1 MGNVFL
7 ILLAFGFLIAL
18 VVGVIHLS
26 DWLTARQTNRAK
38 DLKESQA
45 KLAQADNLIR
55 KLDQIAYDNRE
66 RDPAFELIVAEIS
79 GYRKEIEPQ

>member
-1 MGNVFL
+1 MGTVFL
-7 ILLAFGFLIAL
+7 GVLALALFFGLILGI
-18 VVGVIHLS
+18 IHLS
-26 DWLTARQTNRAK
+26 DWLTARQKSNVK
-38 DLKESQA
+38 ELKKSQA

-66 RDPAFELIVAEIS
+66 RDPALELIVAEIS